1 MDHIVTVQQYI
12 NLSLIA
18 WLCLTPEQT
27 LCSPGLRV
35 LVALIT
41 LRVYRP
47 PFITSKYQ
55 LTGRFTP
62 QHLLPY
68 SFRGRQHVVVPI
80 MSEEVSM
87 FIAFDWKS
95 KVKCLLCDVTVA
107 FVLLCIFVRQ

>member
-1 MDHIVTVQQYI
+1 MEPIVTVQQYI

-27 LCSPGLRV
+27 LCSLGLWV

-68 SFRGRQHVVVPI
+68 SFRGRQHVVGPI
-80 MSEEVSM
+80 I
-87 FIAFDWKS
+87 FIAFAWKS
-95 KVKCLLCDVTVA
+95 EVKCLICDVTVP
-107 FVLLCIFVRQ
+107 FVLLCIFVPTQFLAVT